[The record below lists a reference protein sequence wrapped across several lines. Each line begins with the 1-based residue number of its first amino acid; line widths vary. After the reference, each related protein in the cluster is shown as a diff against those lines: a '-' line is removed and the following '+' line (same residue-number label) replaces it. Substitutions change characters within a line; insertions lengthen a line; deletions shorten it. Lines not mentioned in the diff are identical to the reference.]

1 MTIWDRL
8 AKLEGACEHEWV
20 VDSDRGHRIDA
31 TLYKCSKC
39 DKANFAI
46 TPQDLGPVGDGNNEE
61 KYTLEE
67 LVFLAFRLGLHI
79 THLSIMYDE
88 HDNLAF
94 AAVGNNPDNDEDC
107 ASRNE
112 PFKRGEERMALR
124 RSLATAILRAMGVA
138 V

>member
-1 MTIWDRL
+1 LREI
-8 AKLEGACEHEWV
+8 G
-20 VDSDRGHRIDA
+20 
-31 TLYKCSKC
+31 
-39 DKANFAI
+39 KAL
-46 TPQDLGPVGDGNNEE
+46 PLVGDGQNEQR
-61 KYTLEE
+61 YTLEE

-124 RSLATAILRAMGVA
+124 RSLATAICKTMGVG